1 MLKELTIC
9 NFALIDELHIRLEPG
24 LNVLTGETGAGKSI
38 IINAINLIVGER
50 ADVEQIRSGA
60 DVAIVEALFDIRAH
74 NALRELLRNEGWQDI
89 PDELVI
95 RREVQRSG
103 RSRCTIN
110 HRGANVKLLKRVGA
124 LLIDIHGQHEHQSLV
139 RPEAHLHYLDQFG
152 SDSIAQLRSRYQS
165 LYDALQRVEQ
175 RRRQLLSSEREREQ
189 RIDLLRY
196 QINEIDAAQL
206 QLGEEEELTAERQ
219 RLMHAEKL
227 ASVAQRAVQLLSG
240 DEESLGAVGMIGEVV
255 SELQRAV
262 EWDGNLEQHRGELEG
277 ILYQLE
283 DIAVTLS
290 DYAAH
295 VEFNPSRLEEVES
308 RLALLKQ
315 LKRKYG
321 DSIEEILAYRQR
333 IGEELE
339 ALESYEVHVEELERQ
354 ATELRHQLEEV
365 AVQLSNARRDAA
377 TQLERA
383 MTKQLRSLMMDKTR
397 FKVSIVREADENGL
411 RVDGECVA
419 FNREG
424 IDEVEF
430 LIAPNPGEPLKPLA
444 KIASGGELSRTML
457 ALKALLQRAHEIP
470 TLIFDEIDVGIG
482 GRTAEAIGA
491 KLKDVARYAQVI
503 CVTHLPQIACMADLH
518 LGVEKAVVRGRTIVR
533 VRELKDDERIRELA
547 RMLAGAQIT
556 STSLRHAEELL
567 ARSAK

>member
-1 MLKELTIC
+1 
-9 NFALIDELHIRLEPG
+9 
-24 LNVLTGETGAGKSI
+24 
-38 IINAINLIVGER
+38 
-50 ADVEQIRSGA
+50 
-60 DVAIVEALFDIRAH
+60 
-74 NALRELLRNEGWQDI
+74 
-89 PDELVI
+89 
-95 RREVQRSG
+95 
-103 RSRCTIN
+103 
-110 HRGANVKLLKRVGA
+110 
-124 LLIDIHGQHEHQSLV
+124 
-139 RPEAHLHYLDQFG
+139 
-152 SDSIAQLRSRYQS
+152 
-165 LYDALQRVEQ
+165 
-175 RRRQLLSSEREREQ
+175 
-189 RIDLLRY
+189 
-196 QINEIDAAQL
+196 
-206 QLGEEEELTAERQ
+206 
-219 RLMHAEKL
+219 
-227 ASVAQRAVQLLSG
+227 
-240 DEESLGAVGMIGEVV
+240 
-255 SELQRAV
+255 
-262 EWDGNLEQHRGELEG
+262 
-277 ILYQLE
+277 
-283 DIAVTLS
+283 
-290 DYAAH
+290 
-295 VEFNPSRLEEVES
+295 
-308 RLALLKQ
+308 
-315 LKRKYG
+315 
-321 DSIEEILAYRQR
+321 
-333 IGEELE
+333 
-339 ALESYEVHVEELERQ
+339 
-354 ATELRHQLEEV
+354 
-365 AVQLSNARRDAA
+365 
-377 TQLERA
+377 

-556 STSLRHAEELL
+556 PTSLRHAEELL